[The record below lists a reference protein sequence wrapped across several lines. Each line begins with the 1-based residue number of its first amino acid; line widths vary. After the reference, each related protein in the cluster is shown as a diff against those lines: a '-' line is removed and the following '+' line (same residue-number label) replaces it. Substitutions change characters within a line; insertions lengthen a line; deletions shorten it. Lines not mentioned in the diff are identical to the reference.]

1 MHLYYSTSY
10 THFSLNLTITME
22 HAQDFLTKY
31 RENQENLV
39 KLQEELSIERER
51 ENSLASKLKI

>member
-1 MHLYYSTSY
+1 
-10 THFSLNLTITME
+10 ME
-22 HAQDFLTKY
+22 HVQDFLTKY